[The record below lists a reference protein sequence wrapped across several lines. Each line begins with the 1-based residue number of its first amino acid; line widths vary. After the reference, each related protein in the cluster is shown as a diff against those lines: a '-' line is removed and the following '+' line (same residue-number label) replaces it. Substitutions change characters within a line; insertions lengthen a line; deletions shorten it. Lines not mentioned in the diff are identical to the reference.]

1 MLRRVTRL
9 VPLLLI
15 LAMSGC
21 VLFPGHGWHDSH
33 RHHEGGPGYYHR

>member
-21 VLFPGHGWHDSH
+21 VFFLGHGWHNDH
-33 RHHEGGPGYYHR
+33 RYYEGGPGYYHR

>member
-9 VPLLLI
+9 VPLVLI

-21 VLFPGHGWHDSH
+21 VFFPGHGWHDGH
-33 RHHEGGPGYYHR
+33 RYHDGGPGYYHR